1 MSRSSLPLAV
11 LRPAL
16 EAGRHAADAAVPLD
30 DAEDRRL
37 RGGVLHRTSSRG
49 RGLQVLSFPACY
61 SCSKQLVSR
70 RPVEKIRREGT
81 QREER
86 RSRTAATT
94 NMMATPLKSQEVG
107 AFRRTSDQVGCR
119 CPPCVCYLSGRS
131 AIPQMCLS
139 SNSLPAP
146 TCAAPQSPHTLPH
159 RARARRCTATRRTCP
174 CVTAAACPRA
184 LGWTDW
190 HASTT
195 R

>member
-1 MSRSSLPLAV
+1 MPPMPLYHSMT
-11 LRPAL
+11 RRI
-16 EAGRHAADAAVPLD
+16 GGS
-30 DAEDRRL
+30 AEGSCIAQAR
-37 RGGVLHRTSSRG
+37 RG
-49 RGLQVLSFPACY
+49 RGLFSFPTKVLTTAHY
-61 SCSKQLVSR
+61 
-70 RPVEKIRREGT
+70 KIGFASTGRKNQTGGNSAA
-81 QREER
+81 ER